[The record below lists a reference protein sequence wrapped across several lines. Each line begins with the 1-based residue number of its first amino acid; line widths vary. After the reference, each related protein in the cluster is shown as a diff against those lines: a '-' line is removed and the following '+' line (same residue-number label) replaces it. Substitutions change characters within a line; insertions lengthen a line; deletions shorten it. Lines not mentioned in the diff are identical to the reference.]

1 MLSKPSTLSSAG
13 GQVTSTSH
21 IISVTAAFPH
31 LHPLFHLNLDTSSR
45 ETKCKEASPLI
56 YNCQKMNQNIPAEV
70 GIPCHWSHWCQV
82 GMTTWLQVGGGG
94 LRVLDELLNLDSKF
108 YLLGLQ
114 NLRSC
119 SRCQDEKQTLEWVDI
134 MQMRNKKKDIILKT
148 KAWQVAIFSVIA

>member
-21 IISVTAAFPH
+21 IISVTAAFP
-31 LHPLFHLNLDTSSR
+31 LFHPLFHLNLDKSFR

-56 YNCQKMNQNIPAEV
+56 YNCQKMNQNIPVEV

-82 GMTTWLQVGGGG
+82 GMTTWLQGV
-94 LRVLDELLNLDSKF
+94 LQVLDALLNLDSKF

-134 MQMRNKKKDIILKT
+134 MQMRNKKKDILKT